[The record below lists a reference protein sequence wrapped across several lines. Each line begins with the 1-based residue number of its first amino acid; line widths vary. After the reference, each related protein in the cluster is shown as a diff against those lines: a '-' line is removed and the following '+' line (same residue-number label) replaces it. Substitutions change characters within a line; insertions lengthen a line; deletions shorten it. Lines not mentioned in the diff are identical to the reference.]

1 MSGLRRRSQAGSA
14 LSLPSRSLAPA
25 FSPLA
30 RDRYSRRVARLRLL
44 LPALGVAL
52 LLLVAA
58 WPRLRPLI
66 ESVGLKLPAIDLRAA
81 RELTMV
87 DARYSGLDRRNRPYT
102 VTAAVARQIPDRND
116 LLAMK
121 EPKAHMMMAHGD
133 PIVVTAAT
141 GVYQSQAQLL
151 DLFGGVDLVRRDGT
165 HFRTATAHLNFADN
179 SADGD
184 DKVVGQGPQGDVTG
198 QGFRI
203 RDKGDTIIFT
213 GKSSVF
219 LKGGGPTRPAPPP
232 PALPPTI
239 ARTAAALEA
248 AAVPRPKPK
257 PLPPES
263 PAGGM
268 GRR

>member
-1 MSGLRRRSQAGSA
+1 MSGLRRRSQAGSV
-14 LSLPSRSLAPA
+14 LSLPRRSLAPA
-25 FSPLA
+25 ASRFA
-30 RDRYSRRVARLRLL
+30 GDRYSRRVARLRLL

-52 LLLVAA
+52 LLLIAA

-66 ESVGLKLPAIDLRAA
+66 ESVGLKTPAIDLRAA

-87 DARYSGLDRRNRPYT
+87 DPRYSGLDRRDRPYT

-116 LLAMK
+116 LLALK
-121 EPKAHMMMAHGD
+121 KPIAHMMMAHGD
-133 PIVVTAAT
+133 PIVISAAT
-141 GVYQSQAQLL
+141 GMYQSQAQLL

-165 HFRTATAHLNFADN
+165 HFRTATAHLDFADN
-179 SADGD
+179 SADGHD
-184 DKVVGQGPQGDVTG
+184 RVVGQGPQGDVTG
-198 QGFRI
+198 EGFRI

-213 GKSSVF
+213 GRSNVF
-219 LKGGGPTRPAPPP
+219 LKGGGPARPASPP

-248 AAVPRPKPK
+248 AAVPRPEAK

-263 PAGGM
+263 PAGGTD
-268 GRR
+268 RR